1 MKVVMTLKNGLVLE
15 LPIDNLNEVEQI
27 HQQIHSFGKFFGWK
41 QRIWISKKEVA
52 SYEVVQAPLKSEETI

>member
-15 LPIDNLNEVEQI
+15 LPIDDLKEVELI
-27 HQQIHSFGKFFGWK
+27 HQQIHSFGKFFRWK
-41 QRIWISKKEVA
+41 QRIWVNKKEVA